1 MAKKL
6 SKKINKTL
14 SEYINVI
21 KDEIPVKKV
30 IVFGSYAKG
39 KASKRSDIDVCI
51 VSPKFGKNPHE
62 EGKFLFR
69 KLWQVKNAN
78 IDPVGYS
85 PKDFE
90 TKKFISPLLYEIKK
104 HGLVYRGY

>member
-14 SEYINVI
+14 NEYIKVI
-21 KDEIPVKKV
+21 KDEIPVERV
-30 IVFGSYAKG
+30 IVFGSYARG
-39 KASKRSDIDVCI
+39 KANKKSDIDVCI

-69 KLWQVKNAN
+69 KLWQVKRAN

-85 PKDFE
+85 PGDF
-90 TKKFISPLLYEIKK
+90 KSKFVSPLLYEIKK
-104 HGLVYRGY
+104 YGLEYKF